1 MKRIIKLFGAL
12 FLLFFVTVLA
22 VNLWMPAI
30 HKRLSEADKT
40 DIAQTSF
47 RAEQPGTDRI
57 VCIDDNTQALLW
69 RLRLIGS
76 AQESVILTTFD
87 LRADEGG
94 TDILS
99 ALYCAAQRGVKVQ
112 ILTDGI
118 YQFLYLK
125 DSEVF
130 RALCEHENVEARFYN
145 PISLKNIYKVNY
157 RMHDKY
163 IIADNRAYMLGG
175 RNTNNIFLGNY
186 QEGIN
191 EDRDILVYETAPEQG
206 DSLDVLQIY
215 FRDIWE
221 LSQEP
226 KYRGKLSDDR
236 KEELYRLLKSRYAAL
251 EAGYECFERYEN
263 WMEDTYAVNKITLIT
278 NGMEVGRKAPEILY
292 TIERLTEQAEDVF
305 IQTPYAICSKE
316 MYEVLRN
323 MEHNAEVRIM
333 LNAVERGS
341 NPWGCTDYLN
351 QKKRILETGA
361 DVYELMNEHAV
372 HTKTILVDDD
382 LSVVGSY
389 NLDMR
394 STYLDTELMLV
405 IDSEELNAHIRSM
418 LQEYMKKSTEV
429 LSDGNVT
436 RGQNYQEKM
445 LSGKKKIF
453 YQVLRVIIRPF
464 RHLL

>member
-206 DSLDVLQIY
+206 DSLDVLQSY

-305 IQTPYAICSKE
+305 IQTP
-316 MYEVLRN
+316 
-323 MEHNAEVRIM
+323 
-333 LNAVERGS
+333 
-341 NPWGCTDYLN
+341 
-351 QKKRILETGA
+351 
-361 DVYELMNEHAV
+361 
-372 HTKTILVDDD
+372 
-382 LSVVGSY
+382 
-389 NLDMR
+389 
-394 STYLDTELMLV
+394 
-405 IDSEELNAHIRSM
+405 
-418 LQEYMKKSTEV
+418 
-429 LSDGNVT
+429 
-436 RGQNYQEKM
+436 
-445 LSGKKKIF
+445 
-453 YQVLRVIIRPF
+453 
-464 RHLL
+464 